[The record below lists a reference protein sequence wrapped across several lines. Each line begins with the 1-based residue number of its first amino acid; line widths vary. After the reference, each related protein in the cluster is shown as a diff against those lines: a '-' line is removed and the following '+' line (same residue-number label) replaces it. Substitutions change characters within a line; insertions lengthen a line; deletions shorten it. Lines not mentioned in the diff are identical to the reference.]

1 MAKYE
6 SNVKQVNAPQSAV
19 YSKLSDL
26 NNLATIKERI
36 GDPDIQ
42 ERMAQSGQVPADKLE
57 MIREKIEQME
67 FTQDSV
73 SINAAPLGKIAID
86 IVEREPEKCIKF
98 QSAQSPIGFKIWIQ
112 ILPTSETTS
121 KIRVTIDAD
130 VNIFMKA
137 MVDKPLKEGVEKFA
151 EMLAM
156 IPY

>member
-6 SNVKQVNAPQSAV
+6 SSVKQIYAPQSAV
-19 YSKLSDL
+19 YAKLSDL

-36 GDPDIQ
+36 SDPAIQ
-42 ERMAQSGQVPADKLE
+42 ERMKASGQVPEDKLDA
-57 MIREKIEQME
+57 IKEKIEQME

-73 SINAAPLGKIAID
+73 SINAAPLGQIAIN

-98 QSAQSPIGFKIWIQ
+98 QSAKSPIGFKVWIQ

-121 KIRVTIDAD
+121 KIRVTIEAD

-151 EMLAM
+151 EMLTM